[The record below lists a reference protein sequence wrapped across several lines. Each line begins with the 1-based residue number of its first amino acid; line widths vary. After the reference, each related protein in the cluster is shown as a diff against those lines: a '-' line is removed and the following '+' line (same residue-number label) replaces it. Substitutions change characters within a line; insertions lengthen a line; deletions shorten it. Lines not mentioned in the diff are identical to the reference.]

1 MSTKGFSLIELLVVI
16 SILGII
22 TSTGFLFLQDSLRDS
37 RIQNEF
43 THTLQLIKKYAK
55 QSLTSQEPILINFSY
70 TSPDTI
76 ASIYTMNE
84 TDLSRFNKTDCTG
97 IDLLDLERHFKISE
111 PYYTFSN
118 VSIRACDGSDNINI
132 CFTGRGG
139 FVDPTPGNDSKP
151 TVYILPYQ
159 DHVCES
165 ILDSD
170 NEVPHQR
177 QITLY
182 TSGYIDDPSR

>member
-1 MSTKGFSLIELLVVI
+1 MNTKGFSLIELLVVI
-16 SILGII
+16 AILGII

-55 QSLTSQEPILINFSY
+55 QSLTSQEPILIKFSY

-76 ASIYTMNE
+76 ASIYTMDEN
-84 TDLSRFNKTDCTG
+84 DFSRFNKTDCED
-97 IDLLDLERHFKISE
+97 IEPLDSNRHSEISE
-111 PYYTFSN
+111 TNNTFSN
-118 VSIRACDGSDNINI
+118 VSIRACDGSVDIDI

-139 FVDPTPGNDSKP
+139 FVDPIPGNGSKP

-159 DHVCES
+159 D
-165 ILDSD
+165 LDCSALASGT
-170 NEVPHQR
+170 EVPHQR

>member
-1 MSTKGFSLIELLVVI
+1 MNTKGFSLIELLVVI
-16 SILGII
+16 AILGII

-76 ASIYTMNE
+76 ASIYTMDEN
-84 TDLSRFNKTDCTG
+84 DFSRFNKTDCED
-97 IDLLDLERHFKISE
+97 IEPLDSNRHSEISE
-111 PYYTFSN
+111 TNNTFSN
-118 VSIRACDGSDNINI
+118 VSIRACDGSVDIDI

-139 FVDPTPGNDSKP
+139 FVDPT

-159 DHVCES
+159 NLVCKS
-165 ILDSD
+165 LLDSN
-170 NEVPHQR
+170 NEVPPPR

>member
-16 SILGII
+16 AILGII

-84 TDLSRFNKTDCTG
+84 TDFSRFNKTDCTG
-97 IDLLDLERHFKISE
+97 IDSLDDGSHFEIFETNSRF
-111 PYYTFSN
+111 TN
-118 VSIRACDGSDNINI
+118 VSIRACKGSENIPI

-139 FVDPTPGNDSKP
+139 FADPT

-159 DHVCES
+159 DRNCKFL
-165 ILDSD
+165 LD
-170 NEVPHQR
+170 P
-177 QITLY
+177 
-182 TSGYIDDPSR
+182 

>member
-16 SILGII
+16 AILGII

-55 QSLTSQEPILINFSY
+55 QSLTSQEPMLINFSY
-70 TSPDTI
+70 TSSGTT
-76 ASIYTMNE
+76 ASIYKMDEN
-84 TDLSRFNKTDCTG
+84 DFSRFNKTDCDG
-97 IDLLDLERHFKISE
+97 IYPLVPERISE
-111 PYYTFSN
+111 TNITFSN
-118 VSIRACDGSDNINI
+118 VFIRACDDSGDIDIDDSGDIDI

-139 FVDPTPGNDSKP
+139 FVDPT
-151 TVYILPYQ
+151 TVYILPYR
-159 DHVCES
+159 DFVCKS
-165 ILDSD
+165 LLDSD
-170 NEVPHQR
+170 NEVVPHQR

>member
-1 MSTKGFSLIELLVVI
+1 MSTKGFPLIELLVVI
-16 SILGII
+16 AILGII

-70 TSPDTI
+70 TSSDTI
-76 ASIYTMNE
+76 ASIYTMKE
-84 TDLSRFNKTDCTG
+84 DDFSRFHKTDCDG
-97 IDLLDLERHFKISE
+97 IDPSDSGRHFEISE
-111 PYYTFSN
+111 TNNTFSN
-118 VSIRACDGSDNINI
+118 VFIKACEGSENIPI

-159 DHVCES
+159 DLACS
-165 ILDSD
+165 SLASGT
-170 NEVPHQR
+170 EVSHQR
-177 QITLY
+177 KIILY
-182 TSGYIDDPSR
+182 TSGYIDWVSN

>member
-1 MSTKGFSLIELLVVI
+1 VSTKGFSLIELLVVI
-16 SILGII
+16 AILGII
-22 TSTGFLFLQDSLRDS
+22 TSTGFLFLKDSVRDS

-70 TSPDTI
+70 TSSDTI

-84 TDLSRFNKTDCTG
+84 NDFSRFHKTDCTG
-97 IDLLDLERHFKISE
+97 IDPTNSEKYFQISE
-111 PYYTFSN
+111 TNNTFSN
-118 VSIRACDGSDNINI
+118 VSIKACDGSDNINI

-139 FVDPTPGNDSKP
+139 FVDSFPDNDSKP

-159 DHVCES
+159 DHDCTFLAS
-165 ILDSD
+165 G
-170 NEVPHQR
+170 NEIPHQR
-177 QITLY
+177 HITLY

>member
-16 SILGII
+16 AILGII

-70 TSPDTI
+70 TSSDTI
-76 ASIYTMNE
+76 ASIYRMNE
-84 TDLSRFNKTDCTG
+84 TDFSRFNKTDCTG
-97 IDLLDLERHFKISE
+97 IDSLDPGRHFKISE
-111 PYYTFSN
+111 SYNTFSN

-139 FVDPTPGNDSKP
+139 FVDPT

-170 NEVPHQR
+170 NDVPHQR